1 MELILG
7 AATGVI
13 FGILLQKAEV
23 LRFDKQVGFLILQD
37 ATILKFMLSAIL
49 VGAVGIYTCH
59 DLGMIELKIKAATL
73 VPIVVGGLLF
83 GVGWAIAGFCPGT
96 ALGALAE
103 GRVHAL
109 WAVLGMLTGAGLY
122 AEAYPHLP
130 SKYMKMYDLGKVTLP
145 GYFEISHWL
154 VVGVLALVILILFA
168 IFEKN

>member
-37 ATILKFMLSAIL
+37 ATILKFMLTAIL
-49 VGAVGIYTCH
+49 VGSVGIYTCH
-59 DLGMIELKIKAATL
+59 DLGIIELKIKVATL
-73 VPIVVGGLLF
+73 APIVAGGLLF

-96 ALGALAE
+96 AVGAVGE

-109 WAVLGMLTGAGLY
+109 WAVLGMLTGASLY
-122 AEAYPHLP
+122 AEAYSHLP
-130 SKYMKMYDLGKVTLP
+130 AKYMKLYDLGKVTLP
-145 GYFEISHWL
+145 GYFEINHWV
-154 VVGVLALVILILFA
+154 VVGSLALAILVLFA
-168 IFEKN
+168 IFEKS